1 MGNIRLGISIVT
13 VQCYRGDLVLALE
26 LQLAVVVK
34 PQHDDSNNFAVV
46 DIGLVLEGNHGEGIL
61 ACV

>member
-1 MGNIRLGISIVT
+1 MT

-46 DIGLVLEGNHGEGIL
+46 DIGLVLEGNHGEGTL
-61 ACV
+61 AGV